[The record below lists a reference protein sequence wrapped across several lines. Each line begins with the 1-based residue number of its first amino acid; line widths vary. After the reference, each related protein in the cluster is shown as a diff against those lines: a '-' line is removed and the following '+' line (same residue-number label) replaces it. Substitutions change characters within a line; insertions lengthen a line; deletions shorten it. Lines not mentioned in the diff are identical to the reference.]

1 MERPF
6 SAKKQG
12 ISRDFGVQN
21 KRQVEKEPEN
31 I

>member
-21 KRQVEKEPEN
+21 KRQSNTSNKD
-31 I
+31 